1 MVAYSKMVRL
11 PIVTRASTDVLMTGC
26 HRDILTQMELWS
38 IMKNIIE
45 RSKNVVIILNLII
58 ACVTLWKLD
67 QGSGKMELMC
77 RGFYESPNTIICY
90 EQ

>member
-11 PIVTRASTDVLMTGC
+11 PIVTKASTDVPMTGC
-26 HRDILTQMELWS
+26 HRVILTQMELWS

-67 QGSGKMELMC
+67 QGSGKMELRC
-77 RGFYESPNTIICY
+77 RGFSEHPNFVVCY